1 MLVKKYSKTKPTCK
15 VTFTLAQEAI
25 KGAKSVNL
33 VGEFNDWNLDL
44 AIPMKKQK
52 NQYEVTLELPVGKD
66 YQFRYKADNGIW
78 ENDWAADAYIEAP
91 YQVCNSV
98 VSLSKNE
105 AVQQKVKSSSTTKT
119 KATSITKTS
128 SASKK
133 KVVDDLKKI
142 EGIGPKIAE
151 LLVKAGIKTFA
162 DLSAAKKSTLKGILE
177 AAGNRYKMHDP
188 STWANQAKL
197 AAKGNWAKLEALQAK
212 LNGGKK

>member
-33 VGEFNDWNLDL
+33 VGDFNDWNLDL

-105 AVQQKVKSSSTTKT
+105 SVQQKAKSSSATKT

-128 SASKK
+128 STSKK
-133 KVVDDLKKI
+133 KVADDLKKI

-151 LLVKAGIKTFA
+151 LLIKAGIKTFA
-162 DLSAAKKSTLKGILE
+162 DLSAAKKSTLKDILE

-197 AAKGNWAKLEALQAK
+197 AAKGKWAKLEALQAK

>member
-1 MLVKKYSKTKPTCK
+1 MLIKKYSKTKPTCK

-25 KGAKSVNL
+25 KGAKNVNL
-33 VGEFNDWNLDL
+33 IGDFNDWNLDL

-52 NQYEVTLELPVGKD
+52 DQYKVTLELPVGKD

-78 ENDWAADAYIEAP
+78 ENDWAADAYVEAP

-98 VSLSKNE
+98 VSLSKKE
-105 AVQQKVKSSSTTKT
+105 ATKT
-119 KATSITKTS
+119 KVTSVTKTS
-128 SASKK
+128 STSKK
-133 KVVDDLKKI
+133 KAADDLKKI

-162 DLSAAKKSTLKGILE
+162 DLSATKKSTLKDILE

-188 STWANQAKL
+188 STWASQAKL
-197 AAKGNWAKLEALQAK
+197 AAKGNWAKLEALQSK